1 MLFQSL
7 FCPEQVAAALTAAL
21 EQVVEDPDNPRTQP
35 GDWDNAIVSHSYEE
49 SREKLTER
57 RKRSLQKAPRKEQ
70 VVIRFSPEVL
80 GLLPRHG

>member
-35 GDWDNAIVSHSYEE
+35 GDWDNTIVSYSNEE
-49 SREKLTER
+49 SRE
-57 RKRSLQKAPRKEQ
+57 
-70 VVIRFSPEVL
+70 
-80 GLLPRHG
+80 